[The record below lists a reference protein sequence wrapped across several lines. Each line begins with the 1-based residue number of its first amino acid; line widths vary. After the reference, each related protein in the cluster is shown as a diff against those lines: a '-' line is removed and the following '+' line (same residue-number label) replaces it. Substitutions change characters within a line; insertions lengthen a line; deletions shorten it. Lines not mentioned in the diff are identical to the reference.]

1 MVQRIKKNSTTN
13 LVRDK
18 KTKQNKQDS
27 WCHEALEG
35 TDFLKVVFLFNTF
48 NFLCAGT
55 GEKNSQVLGR
65 FYIRIK

>member
-48 NFLCAGT
+48 NYFVCRDWGNKFPGF
-55 GEKNSQVLGR
+55 GEVFS
-65 FYIRIK
+65 